1 MCGMVGRLACRQV
14 GSGQVGTIGTGA
26 CAGSPGLGAPAGCCC
41 CCRVLSAA
49 GWSLLA
55 IEAGM
60 ELFVGVEESVVS
72 EGSDRTCWEQTV
84 CPQCRVVGATKGA
97 GGSQAGH
104 CRSGPN
110 VWIGSNTP
118 PSASSLGSGTSSV
131 RELELA
137 AIVMCCA
144 GETNEKL
151 ELMSVLA
158 VVEAAVV

>member
-1 MCGMVGRLACRQV
+1 M
-14 GSGQVGTIGTGA
+14 
-26 CAGSPGLGAPAGCCC
+26 
-41 CCRVLSAA
+41 
-49 GWSLLA
+49 
-55 IEAGM
+55 
-60 ELFVGVEESVVS
+60 
-72 EGSDRTCWEQTV
+72 

-144 GETNEKL
+144 GDTNEKP
-151 ELMSVLA
+151 ESISVLA
-158 VVEAAVV
+158 VVEAVGVWDGGPEKLVVVGGQRV